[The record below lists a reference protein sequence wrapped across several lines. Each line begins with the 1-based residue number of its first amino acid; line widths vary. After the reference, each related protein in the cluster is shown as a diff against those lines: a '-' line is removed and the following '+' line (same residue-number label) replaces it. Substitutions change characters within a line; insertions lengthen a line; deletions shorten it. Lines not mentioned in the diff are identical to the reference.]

1 MWGEETSEK
10 AGKAT
15 DGAWHGRPG
24 WEAGGGRRE
33 VREKEF
39 RGPKRQGLAGAGW
52 EGGGRGGAGLCVRGC
67 RWVEG
72 PGACGLRDG

>member
-24 WEAGGGRRE
+24 WEAGGGRRRRRSSGVQN
-33 VREKEF
+33 VRAWRELVE
-39 RGPKRQGLAGAGW
+39 RGVA
-52 EGGGRGGAGLCVRGC
+52 EEGRGSASEAAG
-67 RWVEG
+67 G